1 MLDPFHD
8 RETALPRIP
17 KQSGGRGVMHTSE
30 IEVDGKTWSISR
42 SKANGVMRPP
52 VARAPG
58 ITGIR
63 NSQLRTPGKA
73 GKDIYM
79 SGKAG
84 KAGKNIRPTEVH
96 LRSELSI
103 SNPFPKGSPSYYTLM
118 SILAM
123 DRHPTVYRLQVLTVA
138 PKA

>member
-17 KQSGGRGVMHTSE
+17 KQPGGRGMILRLQWMEKHGVSLDPKLTGLCDRPSPERPASRESE
-30 IEVDGKTWSISR
+30 IRNCERLG
-42 SKANGVMRPP
+42 RPG
-52 VARAPG
+52 R
-58 ITGIR
+58 I
-63 NSQLRTPGKA
+63 
-73 GKDIYM
+73 IYT

-103 SNPFPKGSPSYYTLM
+103 SNPSFKGSSSYYTLM
-118 SILAM
+118 SIFAM

>member
-1 MLDPFHD
+1 
-8 RETALPRIP
+8 
-17 KQSGGRGVMHTSE
+17 
-30 IEVDGKTWSISR
+30 
-42 SKANGVMRPP
+42 MRPP